1 MKKIVI
7 LTGST
12 GNLGNLIS
20 KRLKNNKRIIPILVS
35 SRKNVKGT
43 HFVNFQSSNSIRRFF
58 ESIRKKYMVPGILI
72 NNATI
77 NTVSNF
83 SDFVNN
89 SEDDRIKKTFEI
101 NSISTV
107 FFIKYF
113 LKEFETKG
121 TVINLLNRS
130 SIFGG
135 RRHID
140 YYSSKGA
147 IYNASRSFAKDYKG
161 CSFLNFMPGPLGKKR
176 GQCNPE
182 IIVNT
187 IMRAILGKFK
197 YSYKDIYFE
206 RRFDYIQV
214 IVRNIMNIFKFS
226 KNIAR

>member
-7 LTGST
+7 LTGAT
-12 GNLGNLIS
+12 GYLGNLIS
-20 KRLKNNKRIIPILVS
+20 KRLSKTNDVIPILVS

-43 HFVNFQSSNSIRRFF
+43 HFVNFQSPYSIKTFF
-58 ESIRKKYMVPGILI
+58 KAIKKKYKVSGILI

-77 NTVSNF
+77 NTLNNF
-83 SDFVNN
+83 SDFINN
-89 SEDDRIKKTFEI
+89 SEDDRIQKTYEV

-113 LKEFETKG
+113 LKEFEAKG
-121 TVINLLNRS
+121 VVINLLNRS

-135 RRHID
+135 KRHID

-147 IYNASRSFAKDYKG
+147 VYNASRSFANDYKE
-161 CSFLNFMPGPLGKKR
+161 CSFLNFMPGPLGVAK
-176 GQCNPE
+176 GQCDPE

-187 IMRAILGKFK
+187 IMRVIFEQFK

-206 RRFDYIQV
+206 KRLDYLQV
-214 IVRNIMNIFKFS
+214 MIRNIKNIFKFS